1 MGLNVLVVG
10 AVALGPKVAC
20 RVKRLL
26 PSAQITMIEKDCRF
40 SYGGCGIPY
49 FVSGDVQNIE
59 GLCSTSAHTLR
70 DELFFETAKGVAIRP
85 RTEAVAINRKAK
97 TVTVRDLRNG
107 SDTTE
112 LPYDKLVLATG
123 AEPMIP
129 PIPGADLPGVS
140 VVSNLD
146 HAAYIKEKIARGD
159 VNRAVV
165 IGAGAIGLEMAEALA
180 DMWEVETTLVEMA
193 DQLLPQA
200 IGPDMSLIVQNHMTA
215 KGIDVRLSDVVTRI
229 IGDPE
234 TGVTAVETRT
244 TQIPC
249 DMVILAVGVR
259 PNGRLAAEAGLAVG
273 RHGGV
278 IVDQRLRTSDPDIYA
293 GGDCIEMP
301 HLVSGERVPMPLGS
315 LANRQGRV
323 IGTNVAGG
331 QARFDGTVGS
341 FCIKV
346 FDLGVAKAG
355 LTARQA
361 AEAGFDPVYSVVA
374 QADRA
379 HFYPAHA
386 IMYVKLIADRATRR
400 VLGIEAVG
408 PNGDAVKAR
417 VDAVAALLPYRADVA
432 AVCNLEVAYAPPFA
446 SAMDIVNNAANALD
460 NILMGYN
467 DPIDVT
473 DFVQRFKEGQTKVVD
488 VRGAPESKKFR
499 EKYGEDRWINIP
511 QNELA
516 GRIAEVPKD
525 QPVCLICDTGP
536 RSYEAQRILQANG
549 IATTKNIQGGYGM
562 LSRTNPDF

>member
-70 DELFFETAKGVAIRP
+70 DAVFFETAKGVAIRSQ
-85 RTEAVAINRKAK
+85 TEAVAIDRKQK
-97 TVTVRDLRNG
+97 TLTIRDLRNG
-107 SDTTE
+107 SGTTA

-123 AEPMIP
+123 ATPVVP

-146 HAAYIKEKIARGD
+146 HADYIKERIARGD
-159 VNRAVV
+159 VHRAVV

-200 IGPDMSLIVQNHMTA
+200 IGPDMARLVQNHMAA
-215 KGIDVRLSDVVTRI
+215 KGVHIRLSDVVTRI
-229 IGDPE
+229 VGDPE
-234 TGVTAVETRT
+234 TGVTAVETKSTR
-244 TQIPC
+244 IPC

-259 PNGRLAAEAGLAVG
+259 PNGRLAAEAGLAMG
-273 RHGGV
+273 MHGGI
-278 IVDQRLRTSDPDIYA
+278 IVDHRLRTSDPDIYA
-293 GGDCIEMP
+293 GGDCIEMI
-301 HLVSGERVPMPLGS
+301 HLVSGARVPMPLGS
-315 LANRQGRV
+315 LANRQGRI
-323 IGTNVAGG
+323 IGTNIAGG
-331 QARFDGTVGS
+331 QARFDGTVGT

-346 FDLGVAKAG
+346 FDIGVAKAG
-355 LTARQA
+355 LTSQQA
-361 AEAGFDPVYSVVA
+361 AAAGFDPVHSVVA

-379 HFYPAHA
+379 HFYPSQA
-386 IMYVKLIADRATRR
+386 IMYAKLIADRATRR

-417 VDAVAALLPYRADVA
+417 VDAVAALLPHGVDVA
-432 AVCNLEVAYAPPFA
+432 AISNLEVAYAPPYA
-446 SAMDIVNNAANALD
+446 SAMDIVNNAANVLD

-467 DPIDVT
+467 DPIDVLSFVS
-473 DFVQRFKEGQTKVVD
+473 DFNAEKTNVLD
-488 VRGAPESKKFR
+488 VRGPVESKAFR
-499 EKYGEDRWINIP
+499 EKYGKRWLNIP

-516 GRIAEVPKD
+516 RRIAEVPRD
-525 QPVCLICDTGP
+525 QSICLICDTGP
-536 RSYEAQRILQANG
+536 RSYEAQRVLKANG
-549 IATTKNIQGGYGM
+549 IANTKNVQGGYGM
-562 LSRTNPDF
+562 LSRSEPDF